1 MKMAVQAIIMAGG
14 EGVRLRPLT
23 MHLPKPLVPLLGEP
37 AMGYAL
43 KLLRA
48 HGVQD
53 VGATLC
59 YQPKKIRAAFGK
71 GEKYGVKLRYYEE
84 TAPLGTAGSVRM
96 ARDWLRGTFLVLSG
110 DGVTDCD
117 LTRALSFHREKKAL
131 ATLVLKRVSVPLPY
145 GVVLTGADSRITR
158 FIEKPTWSRV
168 FSDLVN
174 TGIYILEPEIFDYIA
189 DTGTPD
195 FGKDVFPLLLEKG
208 LPIYGFETTGYW
220 CDIGDQRAYLDAQR
234 AMLAGEV
241 NLPHP
246 TGIHPLARVDA
257 AARIEGNCLIGKG
270 AVIGPGAVVR
280 GAVIGEKC
288 VIGAGAAVENACLWE
303 RAVAQEKAEL
313 CGCVLCDG
321 AVARQGAVIADGCAL
336 GQGAIAGAG
345 AALRPGVK
353 IWPHLKV
360 APGAVAA
367 ATLAV
372 GDLIGPQW
380 TARGA
385 DCDTPETICALC
397 AAYARVTCARQV
409 LVAHGGAS
417 ALAALASGA
426 LAAAGVR
433 VLQAG
438 EMTGPMLQALVPA
451 LRMDGGVFAMGQTL
465 RFLSAQGAA
474 LSSRQTA
481 AMDAAV
487 LRQDNPPAF
496 ARPGN
501 VIRLTGAEEIY
512 LAKAVPQDGVRPLW
526 SPVAVLSDNALLRR
540 LALSGLERMNARDAR
555 AADAGNQTLRPNEV
569 GFLLSASGEEMGL
582 FTQDCRPTHE
592 QKTLLL
598 LSLCLKQTGC
608 IYDLPGV
615 PRAAERLAALRPAD
629 ESEACRQQRLLMQD
643 GLAALLTLCQALKD
657 GPLEALLAGL
667 PETHIQFRD
676 FPCPIRDKGRILHTL
691 CDQLT
696 LPHTLG
702 EGVRIRHE
710 QGYAT
715 IVPDA
720 HRGMVHVTSEAR
732 DSEFAQELC
741 DFYIDR
747 IRAIAGDRKKE

>member
-1 MKMAVQAIIMAGG
+1 MAVQAIIMAGG

-48 HGVQD
+48 HGIQD

-59 YQPKKIRAAFGK
+59 YQPRKIRAAFGK

-84 TAPLGTAGSVRM
+84 TTPLGTAGSVRM
-96 ARDWLRGTFLVLSG
+96 ARDWLKGTFLVLSG

-189 DTGTPD
+189 ATGMPD
-195 FGKDVFPLLLEKG
+195 FGKDVFPLLLEKE
-208 LPIYGFETTGYW
+208 LPLFGFETTGYW

-246 TGIHPLARVDA
+246 AGVHPLARVDA
-257 AARIEGNCLIGKG
+257 SARIEGNCLIGKG

-280 GAVIGEKC
+280 GGVIGEKC
-288 VIGAGAAVENACLWE
+288 VVGAGARVENACLWE

-313 CGCVLCDG
+313 TGCVLCDG
-321 AVARQGAVIADGCAL
+321 AVARQGAQVSDGCAL
-336 GQGAIAGAG
+336 GQGAIVGAH
-345 AALRPGVK
+345 AMLRPGVK
-353 IWPHLKV
+353 VWPHLKV

-367 ATLAV
+367 ATLSS
-372 GDLIGPQW
+372 GDLTGPQW

-385 DCDTPETICALC
+385 DCDTPETICGLC
-397 AAYARVTCARQV
+397 AAYAKVTGARQV

-417 ALAALASGA
+417 ALVALASGA

-438 EMTGPMLQALVPA
+438 EMTGPMLQALAPA
-451 LRMDGGVFAMGQTL
+451 LRMDGGVYAAGQTL

-474 LSSRQTA
+474 LTSRQTA

-487 LRQDNPPAF
+487 LRQENPPAF
-496 ARPGN
+496 ARAGA

-512 LAKAVPQDGVRPLW
+512 LARVVPPDGTRPLW
-526 SPVAVLSDNALLRR
+526 SPIVVCSDYPLLRR
-540 LALSGLERMNARDAR
+540 LALSGLERMNARDIR
-555 AADAGNQTLRPNEV
+555 SADASTRELRPDEV
-569 GFLLSASGEEMGL
+569 GFLLSADGEEIGIFMQG
-582 FTQDCRPTHE
+582 CVPTHE

-598 LSLCLKQTGC
+598 LSICLKRTGKL
-608 IYDLPGV
+608 YDLPGV
-615 PRAAERLAALRPAD
+615 PRAAEALAPLSPAD
-629 ESEACRQQRLLMQD
+629 ESESCQAQRLLMQD
-643 GLAALLTLCQALKD
+643 GLAAMFAFCQALKD
-657 GPLEALLAGL
+657 GPLTALLANL
-667 PETHIQFRD
+667 PETHMQFRD
-676 FPCPIRDKGRILHTL
+676 FPCLTRDKGRILHTL

-702 EGVRIRHE
+702 EGVRIRHD

-720 HRGMVHVTSEAR
+720 HRGMVHVTSESR

-741 DFYIDR
+741 DFYLAR
-747 IRAIAGDRKKE
+747 IRAIAGEGKTGK